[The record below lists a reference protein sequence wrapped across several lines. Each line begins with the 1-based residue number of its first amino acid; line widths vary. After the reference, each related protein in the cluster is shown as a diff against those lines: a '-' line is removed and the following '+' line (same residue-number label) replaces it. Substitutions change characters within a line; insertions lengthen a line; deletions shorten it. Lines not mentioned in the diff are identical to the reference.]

1 MRSFLRNFVQ
11 RTAKNNFLWNLI
23 YTKVIKVGEFA
34 KHARA
39 NRTLDPHQR
48 TFDIE
53 TAAMAI
59 SPDLTVRHGPF
70 RGMRYPTT
78 KSVGSALVPK
88 ILGSYESELHSIVDR
103 ICRQEYSDIVDI
115 GCAEGY
121 YAVGLAMR
129 LRNANIYA
137 YDTNKDAIRL
147 CKQMARL
154 NNVMDR
160 LTTGDFCDSNT
171 LRSLPLGK
179 RALIVSDCEGYE
191 KILFTKETASHLANH
206 ELLIEIHDFID
217 IEISSMIRQA
227 FQDTHHSTVVQSI
240 DDIAKAR
247 SYDYKELQG
256 YDLAARKALLAEG
269 RPNIMEWFYLVP
281 NGQRIGS

>member
-34 KHARA
+34 KFGRA
-39 NRTLDPHQR
+39 NQTTDHQQQ
-48 TFDIE
+48 TVDIE
-53 TAAMAI
+53 KAALAI

-103 ICRQEYSDIVDI
+103 ICGQDYSDIVDI

-129 LRNANIYA
+129 LRNANVYA
-137 YDTNKDAIRL
+137 FDTNKDAIRL

-154 NNVMDR
+154 NNVLDR
-160 LTTGDFCDSNT
+160 FTTGDFCDSNT
-171 LRSLPLGK
+171 LRSIPLGK
-179 RALIVSDCEGYE
+179 KALIVSDCEGYE
-191 KILFTKETASHLANH
+191 KILFSGGITSHLANH

-217 IEISSMIRQA
+217 IEISSTISQA
-227 FQDTHHSTVVQSI
+227 FQDTHRITVVQSI
-240 DDIAKAR
+240 DDVAKAR
-247 SYDYKELQG
+247 FYDYEELYD
-256 YDLAARKALLAEG
+256 YDLSARKALLAEG

-281 NGQRIGS
+281 NGQGRGS

>member
-34 KHARA
+34 KFGRA
-39 NRTLDPHQR
+39 TRTDEQ
-48 TFDIE
+48 TVDIE
-53 TAAMAI
+53 KAALEI

-103 ICRQEYSDIVDI
+103 ICGQDYSDIVDI

-137 YDTNKDAIRL
+137 YDTNRDAIRL

-154 NNVMDR
+154 NNVLDR
-160 LTTGDFCDSNT
+160 FTTGEFCDSNT
-171 LRSLPLGK
+171 LRSIPLGK
-179 RALIVSDCEGYE
+179 KALIVSDCEGYE
-191 KILFTKETASHLANH
+191 KALFSGETASHLANH

-217 IEISSMIRQA
+217 IEISSTIRQA
-227 FQDTHHSTVVQSI
+227 FQDTHRITVVQSI

-247 SYDYKELQG
+247 LYDYKELHN
-256 YDLAARKALLAEG
+256 YDLSARKALLAEG
-269 RPNIMEWFYLVP
+269 RLSIMEWFYIVP
-281 NGQRIGS
+281 NDQRIGS